1 MASLLITR
9 IQTQGPLHTSNLS
22 RTIIMIEAHLGG
34 LFLCLSKNKFPYNS
48 ITTQF
53 VFNYNHI
60 SC

>member
-34 LFLCLSKNKFPYNS
+34 LFLCLSKNKFP
-48 ITTQF
+48 
-53 VFNYNHI
+53 
-60 SC
+60 